1 MQRRD
6 RGRARVLKWLNNRLM
21 FGWMEF
27 NSSGYYREHL
37 WALLNLVD
45 FALDEE
51 VRTKATM
58 AVDLMLFDVTRYLH
72 RGAMGAAGGRSQFKS
87 KSHGFDNGLTDVVE
101 IMLGV
106 KGVFSEGDA
115 QIAASFA
122 SSTYEVPRVLLE
134 IGAAPPTYPF
144 TDRSRVS
151 ITFDESA
158 KYGITWSQD
167 SVTKDS
173 LMRGYAGKRARYSP
187 FLAEVNKE
195 IARTHD
201 DYGRSRTTPSSSGGC
216 RRSSTSRWCA
226 TRNRVVKQ
234 FGLKKADAFKTTGL
248 LLDLVSFFK
257 APESALLGFSIARPA
272 GTARWAQSPAR
283 APTRSTRRPPTT
295 CRWSSKGPRARG
307 RTSSPTARPA
317 RCSRASRT
325 SATASSTSRAA
336 CSRPR

>member
-1 MQRRD
+1 MEFWSENHYIMFASSEYLLGQLWQDETFQPCRLFVDAGDTTGARTGAQRRD

-122 SSTYEVPRVLLE
+122 SSTYVVPQVLLE

-201 DYGRSRTTPSSSGGC
+201 DYGAGRGRH
-216 RRSSTSRWCA
+216 R
-226 TRNRVVKQ
+226 
-234 FGLKKADAFKTTGL
+234 L
-248 LLDLVSFFK
+248 LLGHVGVLQQ
-257 APESALLGFSIARPA
+257 AGGAQQLPRGASASG
-272 GTARWAQSPAR
+272 
-283 APTRSTRRPPTT
+283 
-295 CRWSSKGPRARG
+295 
-307 RTSSPTARPA
+307 
-317 RCSRASRT
+317 
-325 SATASSTSRAA
+325 
-336 CSRPR
+336 